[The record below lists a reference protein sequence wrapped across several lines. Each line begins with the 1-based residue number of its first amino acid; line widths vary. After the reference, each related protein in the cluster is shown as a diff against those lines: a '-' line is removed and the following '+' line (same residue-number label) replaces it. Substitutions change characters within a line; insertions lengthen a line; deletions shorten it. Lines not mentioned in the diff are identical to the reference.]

1 MTDLE
6 VAGTDRALAALAALR
21 RFNSDGAEGVSAG
34 GASAGG
40 ASAGGASA
48 EQVSELLDAIRDIR

>member
-6 VAGTDRALAALAALR
+6 VAGTDRALAGLR
-21 RFNSDGAEGVSAG
+21 RFSSDGAAA
-34 GASAGG
+34 ASAGE
-40 ASAGGASA
+40 ASA